1 MKFPARVAGG
11 NCGWLAVAKARAA
24 DFGWLHS
31 ILAGMCRYFCWRYL
45 PKGTVSTSRRRNAM
59 RYDRSWRGLP
69 KNTDEGC
76 VNMSNAGSRL
86 LRSAR
91 NARAFVRGETT
102 EGFVVHVP
110 DAVDVRAIRA
120 ALGLSQA

>member
-1 MKFPARVAGG
+1 M
-11 NCGWLAVAKARAA
+11 
-24 DFGWLHS
+24 
-31 ILAGMCRYFCWRYL
+31 
-45 PKGTVSTSRRRNAM
+45 
-59 RYDRSWRGLP
+59 P

-76 VNMSNAGSRL
+76 SNMSNAGSRL

-120 ALGLSQA
+120 ALGLSQADFAARFGLGTAAVRDWEQGRRRPEAAARVLLLVIAHNPAAVVDALAQSCAAAGGSLR